1 MGSAVGASGT
11 NPDSAE
17 DSDDI
22 SQDGDDT
29 GERVAIVTGKVGEE
43 RTCPSSLRLSLSVY
57 LLVTVVSVCISGLE

>member
-29 GERVAIVTGKVGEE
+29 GEREAIVTGRAGEE
-43 RTCPSSLRLSLSVY
+43 QTRPSSLRLSLSVY
-57 LLVTVVSVCISGLE
+57 LLVTVVSVCVSVL

>member
-29 GERVAIVTGKVGEE
+29 GEREAIVTGRTGEE
-43 RTCPSSLRLSLSVY
+43 QTRPSSLRLSLSVY
-57 LLVTVVSVCISGLE
+57 LLVTVVSVCVSVL